1 MNEDIPIQDL
11 KTAPSLYSYR
21 YLGQIEIKLRFQF
34 SIKYYDGYID
44 KGHERFIK
52 TLENNLIFQRIMCLV

>member
-1 MNEDIPIQDL
+1 MNEDIPIPYL
-11 KTAPSLYSYR
+11 ITALSLYSYR

-44 KGHERFIK
+44 KGHERFMK
-52 TLENNLIFQRIMCLV
+52 TLENNLIF